1 MKVTEL
7 QILKIN
13 FAKVIYFL
21 IVCYLK
27 RELNSIVF
35 STTNVQNVMMGI
47 SL

>member
-27 RELNSIVF
+27 KDLNSTVF
-35 STTNVQNVMMGI
+35 LTTNAQNVMRVI

>member
-1 MKVTEL
+1 MKVIVL

-27 RELNSIVF
+27 KELNSTVF
-35 STTNVQNVMMGI
+35 LTINAQNVMRAI
-47 SL
+47 FL